1 MPYSRNSD
9 LPKAVRQTVPEEKHT
24 QFRRV
29 FNSVYDDTKNEQRAF
44 QAAWSA
50 VGKLD
55 VEKGLM
61 DSLRQKATEFNEKY
75 GKKHGRVT
83 AAKLKTVYDRGVGAY
98 KTNPTSVRPNVSSK
112 EQWAHARVNS
122 FLRIMRGAK
131 SATHDKDLLPKK
143 DKMLK
148 AQYANDVFTTE
159 MEARSRSMDMGLG
172 GAIHVHEY
180 NGQAVYMPAINHN
193 EYLDYYEDLAEQN
206 EELMGVDYP
215 EGEEGHS
222 VDRLEALRVIVQEI
236 MKEEFAK
243 AEYQG
248 EKVTLN
254 KPRRL
259 TEGNKKFEVF
269 VMDGDKV
276 KRVTFGDP
284 NMEIRR
290 DDPKARSN
298 FRSRHS
304 CDTATDKT
312 SARYWSCRMW
322 ESDTTVSE
330 LTKSIEGTILKA
342 DEEQRMVYGWASVVT
357 EKGEPVV
364 DRQGDVIEPDT
375 LVRAVNKFMEH
386 VRVGKEMHKGDQIGA
401 VIHSMPITKEIG
413 ESLGIQSDREGWI
426 VAFKVYND
434 DVWAKVKSGELAA
447 FSIGGKAIKEE
458 FNG

>member
-1 MPYSRNSD
+1 MPKTALKNKMEAHNKKS
-9 LPKAVRQTVPEEKHT
+9 KH
-24 QFRRV
+24 
-29 FNSVYDDTKNEQRAF
+29 K
-44 QAAWSA
+44 
-50 VGKLD
+50 
-55 VEKGLM
+55 
-61 DSLRQKATEFNEKY
+61 
-75 GKKHGRVT
+75 VT
-83 AAKLKTVYDRGVGAY
+83 MRMLEAVYDRGVGAY
-98 KTNPTSVRPNVSSK
+98 RTNPASVRPNVKSP
-112 EQWAHARVNS
+112 EQWAMARVNS
-122 FLRIMRGAK
+122 FLRIVSGSKA
-131 SATHDKDLLPKK
+131 ANHDKDLLPSSHPSSSKK
-143 DKMLK
+143 KMMK

-159 MEARSRSMDMGLG
+159 MEARSRSMDMGCG
-172 GAIHVHEY
+172 GAIHVHEVE
-180 NGQAVYMPAINHN
+180 GQAVYMPCGSHE
-193 EYLDYYEDLAEQN
+193 EYLDYYRTDDEQEDT
-206 EELMGVDYP
+206 
-215 EGEEGHS
+215 S

-236 MKEEFAK
+236 IKEEFAK

-259 TEGNKKFEVF
+259 SGGNKKFEVF

-290 DDPKARSN
+290 DDPKARAN

-304 CDTATDKT
+304 CDTKKDKT
-312 SARYWSCRMW
+312 TAGYWSCRMW
-322 ESDTTVSE
+322 EGGTSVSE
-330 LTKSIEGTILKA
+330 LTKNVEGQILKT

-375 LVRAVNKFMEH
+375 LVHAVNKFMEH

-401 VIHSMPITKEIG
+401 VIHSMPVTKEIG

-447 FSIGGKAIKEE
+447 FSIGGRAIKEDYSA
-458 FNG
+458 

>member
-1 MPYSRNSD
+1 MPKVALQNKVKEHNKKS
-9 LPKAVRQTVPEEKHT
+9 KHKVT
-24 QFRRV
+24 MRML
-29 FNSVYDDTKNEQRAF
+29 EQ
-44 QAAWSA
+44 
-50 VGKLD
+50 
-55 VEKGLM
+55 
-61 DSLRQKATEFNEKY
+61 
-75 GKKHGRVT
+75 
-83 AAKLKTVYDRGVGAY
+83 VYDRGVGAY
-98 KTNPTSVRPNVSSK
+98 RTNPASVRPNVKSP
-112 EQWAHARVNS
+112 EQWAMARVNS
-122 FLRIMRGAK
+122 FLRIVSGSK
-131 SATHDKDLLPKK
+131 SANHDKDLLPSSHPSKSK
-143 DKMLK
+143 AKKMLK

-159 MEARSRSMDMGLG
+159 MEARSRSMDMGCG
-172 GAIHVHEY
+172 GAIHVHEID
-180 NGQAVYMPAINHN
+180 GQAVYMPCGSHE
-193 EYLDYYEDLAEQN
+193 EYLDYYRTEDEN
-206 EELMGVDYP
+206 KPSE
-215 EGEEGHS
+215 
-222 VDRLEALRVIVQEI
+222 DRLEALRVIVQEV

-259 TEGNKKFEVF
+259 SGGNKKFEVF
-269 VMDGDKV
+269 VMDGSKV

-290 DDPKARSN
+290 DNPKARAN

-322 ESDTTVSE
+322 EGGTSVSD
-330 LTKSIEGTILKA
+330 LTKNIEGQILKA
-342 DEEQRMVYGWASVVT
+342 DDEQRMVYGWASVVT

-401 VIHSMPITKEIG
+401 VIHSMPVTKEIG
-413 ESLGIQSDREGWI
+413 ESLGIQSDREGWV

-447 FSIGGKAIKEE
+447 FSIGGRAIKEDY
-458 FNG
+458 NG

>member
-1 MPYSRNSD
+1 MPKTALKNKMEAHNKKS
-9 LPKAVRQTVPEEKHT
+9 KH
-24 QFRRV
+24 
-29 FNSVYDDTKNEQRAF
+29 K
-44 QAAWSA
+44 
-50 VGKLD
+50 
-55 VEKGLM
+55 
-61 DSLRQKATEFNEKY
+61 
-75 GKKHGRVT
+75 VT
-83 AAKLKTVYDRGVGAY
+83 MRMLEAVYDRGVGAY
-98 KTNPTSVRPNVSSK
+98 RTNPASVRPNVKSP
-112 EQWAHARVNS
+112 EQWAMARVNS
-122 FLRIMRGAK
+122 FLRIVSGSK
-131 SATHDKDLLPKK
+131 SANHDKDLLPSSHPSSSKK
-143 DKMLK
+143 KMMK

-159 MEARSRSMDMGLG
+159 MEARSRSMDMGCS
-172 GAIHVHEY
+172 GAIHVHEVD
-180 NGQAVYMPAINHN
+180 GQAVYMPCGSHE
-193 EYLDYYEDLAEQN
+193 EYLDYYRTEDEQ
-206 EELMGVDYP
+206 EDA
-215 EGEEGHS
+215 S

-254 KPRRL
+254 KPRRIQG
-259 TEGNKKFEVF
+259 GNKKFEVF
-269 VMDGDKV
+269 VMDGSKV

-290 DDPKARSN
+290 DNPKARAN

-322 ESDTTVSE
+322 EGGTSVSE
-330 LTKSIEGTILKA
+330 LTKNVEGQILKT

-401 VIHSMPITKEIG
+401 VIHSMPVTKEIG

-447 FSIGGKAIKEE
+447 FSIGGRAIKEDYSA
-458 FNG
+458 

>member
-1 MPYSRNSD
+1 MPKTALKNKMEAHNKKS
-9 LPKAVRQTVPEEKHT
+9 KH
-24 QFRRV
+24 
-29 FNSVYDDTKNEQRAF
+29 K
-44 QAAWSA
+44 
-50 VGKLD
+50 
-55 VEKGLM
+55 
-61 DSLRQKATEFNEKY
+61 
-75 GKKHGRVT
+75 VT
-83 AAKLKTVYDRGVGAY
+83 MRMLEAVYDRGVGAY
-98 KTNPTSVRPNVSSK
+98 RTNPASVRPNVKSP
-112 EQWAHARVNS
+112 EQWAMARVNS
-122 FLRIMRGAK
+122 FLRIVSGSKA
-131 SATHDKDLLPKK
+131 ANHDKDLLPSSHPSSSKK
-143 DKMLK
+143 KMMK

-159 MEARSRSMDMGLG
+159 MEARSRSMDMGCG
-172 GAIHVHEY
+172 GAIHVHEVE
-180 NGQAVYMPAINHN
+180 GQAVYMPCGSHE
-193 EYLDYYEDLAEQN
+193 EYLDYYRTDDEQEDT
-206 EELMGVDYP
+206 
-215 EGEEGHS
+215 S

-259 TEGNKKFEVF
+259 SGGNKKFEVF

-290 DDPKARSN
+290 DDPKARAN

-304 CDTATDKT
+304 CDTKKDKT
-312 SARYWSCRMW
+312 TAGYWSCRMW
-322 ESDTTVSE
+322 EGGTSVSE
-330 LTKSIEGTILKA
+330 LTKNVEGQILKT

-364 DRQGDVIEPDT
+364 DRQGDVIEPET
-375 LVRAVNKFMEH
+375 LVKAVNGFMEH

-401 VIHSMPITKEIG
+401 VIHSMPVTKEIG

-447 FSIGGKAIKEE
+447 FSIGGRAIKEDYSA
-458 FNG
+458 

>member
-1 MPYSRNSD
+1 MPKVALQNKVKEHNKKS
-9 LPKAVRQTVPEEKHT
+9 KHKVT
-24 QFRRV
+24 MRML
-29 FNSVYDDTKNEQRAF
+29 EQ
-44 QAAWSA
+44 
-50 VGKLD
+50 
-55 VEKGLM
+55 
-61 DSLRQKATEFNEKY
+61 
-75 GKKHGRVT
+75 
-83 AAKLKTVYDRGVGAY
+83 VYDRGVGAY
-98 KTNPTSVRPNVSSK
+98 RTNPASVRPNVKSP
-112 EQWAHARVNS
+112 EQWAMARVNS
-122 FLRIMRGAK
+122 FLRIVSGSK
-131 SATHDKDLLPKK
+131 SANHDKDLLPSSHPSKSK
-143 DKMLK
+143 AKKMLK

-159 MEARSRSMDMGLG
+159 MEARSRSMDMGCG
-172 GAIHVHEY
+172 GAIHVHEID
-180 NGQAVYMPAINHN
+180 GQAVYMPCGSH
-193 EYLDYYEDLAEQN
+193 EDYLDYYRTEDEDKPS
-206 EELMGVDYP
+206 E
-215 EGEEGHS
+215 
-222 VDRLEALRVIVQEI
+222 DRLEALRVIVQEV

-259 TEGNKKFEVF
+259 SGGNKKFEVF
-269 VMDGDKV
+269 VMDGSKV

-290 DDPKARSN
+290 DNPKARAN

-322 ESDTTVSE
+322 EGGTSVSD
-330 LTKSIEGTILKA
+330 LTKNIEGQILKA
-342 DEEQRMVYGWASVVT
+342 DDEQRMVYGWASVVT

-447 FSIGGKAIKEE
+447 FSIGGRAIKEDY
-458 FNG
+458 NG